1 MTLELIDIK
10 ESRVLVVSDD
20 SDRRRELQRFLT
32 SEDYAEV
39 QTAPVSEDT
48 ASRLR
53 SLDPDLVVLDLEG
66 PDGDAMELLSAI
78 RTGRSDDD
86 APLPTV
92 LAIASAQTGEARER
106 AREWGVRD
114 FLRPDAD
121 PDEVAIRVRNALE
134 HRQLEDELERRR
146 GWLEDRARERG
157 EKMEQAQV
165 GILQVLARLVEFRD
179 YEIEQ
184 HSESVGAL
192 AARVAREIGLP
203 EEDVEI
209 LQQAAALHDIGM
221 VVVPD
226 RILLKRGQLDEEEEK
241 ILQTHAMN
249 GARILSRSSL
259 PVLDLAREIALTH
272 HERWDGEGY
281 PRGLEGT
288 EIPLAGRIVAV
299 ADAFEAMT
307 HDRPHR
313 GARSVEE
320 TLQEIKSE
328 RGEQFAPRVVDALVE
343 VIEQEKA
350 AADSGG
356 FQRGASPQGI
366 GMASRET

>member
-1 MTLELIDIK
+1 MTLDLTDIK
-10 ESRVLVVSDD
+10 ESRILVVSGD
-20 SDRRRELQRFLT
+20 SDRRRELQRLLT

-39 QTAPVSEDT
+39 QTAPASKETV
-48 ASRLR
+48 SRLR
-53 SLDPDLVVLDLEG
+53 SLDPDLVVLDLVGPEG
-66 PDGDAMELLSAI
+66 EAMELLSAI
-78 RTGRSDDD
+78 RSSGKDEDE
-86 APLPTV
+86 PLPAV
-92 LAIASAQTGEARER
+92 LAVASEENGDARER

-114 FLRPDAD
+114 FLRPDAGLE
-121 PDEVAIRVRNALE
+121 EVSIRVRNALE

-157 EKMEQAQV
+157 EKMEQAQI

-192 AARVAREIGLP
+192 SARIARQIGLP

-226 RILLKRGQLDEEEEK
+226 RILLKRDELDEEEKK
-241 ILQTHAMN
+241 ILETHAMN

-272 HERWDGEGY
+272 HEHWNGEGY
-281 PRGLEGT
+281 PRGLMGS
-288 EIPLAGRIVAV
+288 EIPLSGRIVAV

-313 GARSVEE
+313 GAHSVEE
-320 TLQEIKSE
+320 TLEEIKSE
-328 RGEQFAPRVVDALVE
+328 RGEQFAPRVVDALLE
-343 VIEQEKA
+343 VIEQEA
-350 AADSGG
+350 ATDDSSTLLHGP
-356 FQRGASPQGI
+356 SPQGM
-366 GMASRET
+366 GVASQET